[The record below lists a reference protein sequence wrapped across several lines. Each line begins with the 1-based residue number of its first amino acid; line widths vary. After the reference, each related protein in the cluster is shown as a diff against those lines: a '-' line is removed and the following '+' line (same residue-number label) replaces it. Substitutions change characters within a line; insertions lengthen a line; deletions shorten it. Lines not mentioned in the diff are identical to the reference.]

1 VLFRGQPVPDAKV
14 TLAPES
20 FLGPT
25 FQPDPTTKMAA
36 HAQRLGIAIP
46 SFHCPS
52 RRRAIL
58 YPTPY
63 NMYNANATGMVAKT
77 DYAVNCGS
85 QGRNEI
91 DGGPAPGS
99 TTPPATPTLENGISY
114 RCSTVRMA
122 DVVDGTTQ
130 TIAVGEKY
138 LALTLWATG
147 NDAADNEN
155 MYVGYDNDLFRST
168 NRAFGQP
175 RSDSNNIVQY
185 TYGGPHPGGF
195 NIVLC
200 DGSVRVLQFDIDI
213 TIYELLGR
221 RADRTPLTGRF

>member
-1 VLFRGQPVPDAKV
+1 
-14 TLAPES
+14 
-20 FLGPT
+20 
-25 FQPDPTTKMAA
+25 MAA

-155 MYVGYDNDLFRST
+155 MYVGYDNDVFRST
-168 NRAFGQP
+168 NGIFGRP
-175 RSDSNNIVQY
+175 HRDSEQVPNQLVF
-185 TYGGPHPGGF
+185 GSPHPAGF
-195 NIVLC
+195 NVVLC
-200 DGSVRVLQFDIDI
+200 DGSVRNISFDVEIVVYDA
-213 TIYELLGR
+213 LGH
-221 RADRTPLTGRF
+221 RADGNPIAGRF